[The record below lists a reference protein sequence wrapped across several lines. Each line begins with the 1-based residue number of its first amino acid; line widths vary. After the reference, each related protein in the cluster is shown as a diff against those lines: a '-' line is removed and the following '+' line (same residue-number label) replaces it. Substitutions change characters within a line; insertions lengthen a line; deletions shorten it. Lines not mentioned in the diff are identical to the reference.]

1 MRLCH
6 TAFFAFIASATSVQA
21 QATSPSSSAPSAPFA
36 NKVVVR
42 LLDGPNRVDIN
53 GDGKP
58 DLVLLAW
65 LDNGNAHG
73 RDIVTFYLAYTQ
85 APPIIRAWLVVPLY
99 DSSSTNNAPDFRTS
113 MGADC
118 ILRDIRVLRP
128 KGQVK
133 APVQLVTAERDF
145 GQTYVDSMPVTFT
158 VYRFVADT
166 PNFAGSP
173 PYYFQAF
180 RTIRSHGKYCDVN
193 DAFRDELGLAQYRD
207 FQ

>member
-1 MRLCH
+1 
-6 TAFFAFIASATSVQA
+6 
-21 QATSPSSSAPSAPFA
+21 
-36 NKVVVR
+36 
-42 LLDGPNRVDIN
+42 
-53 GDGKP
+53 
-58 DLVLLAW
+58 
-65 LDNGNAHG
+65 
-73 RDIVTFYLAYTQ
+73 
-85 APPIIRAWLVVPLY
+85 
-99 DSSSTNNAPDFRTS
+99 

-158 VYRFVADT
+158 IYRFVADT